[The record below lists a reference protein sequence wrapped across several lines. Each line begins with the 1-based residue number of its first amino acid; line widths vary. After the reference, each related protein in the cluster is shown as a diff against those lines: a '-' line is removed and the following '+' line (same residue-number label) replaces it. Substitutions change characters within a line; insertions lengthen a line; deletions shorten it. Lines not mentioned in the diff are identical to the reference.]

1 MAEELE
7 KAQAGDRIQLVIT
20 RFTSVEPLL
29 YTRVCVRHG
38 SKDKPPASD
47 RGWWW
52 GDLRV
57 NNRCKCL

>member
-29 YTRVCVRHG
+29 YTRVCVKAWEQG
-38 SKDKPPASD
+38 QAP
-47 RGWWW
+47 
-52 GDLRV
+52 
-57 NNRCKCL
+57 CF